1 MSNHT
6 NEQILER
13 LFDEVSEM
21 NTGSILR
28 ELDGGVARPGLC
40 ESFDMRVAL
49 TDRNVV
55 IERLVN
61 QRFEALPEGPQ

>member
-1 MSNHT
+1 MSNHV

-21 NTGSILR
+21 NTSCILR
-28 ELDGGVARPGLC
+28 ELEGGMFSGMC

-49 TDRNVV
+49 TDRDKV
-55 IERLVN
+55 IEKLVN
-61 QRFEALPEGPQ
+61 KRFEELPEGPQ